1 MAMRA
6 AGSSLRRRFAW
17 TFASAAAIAAVS
29 LVWIVVYNATKK
41 QVLGPTTNVAKAD
54 GAKAGT
60 IEPANEKSTDE
71 QHREL
76 AAAEKHSEQPPGP
89 KPAGDFH
96 SPRYGYEVTLAGTAW
111 VRWENLAE
119 VAPEAE
125 WGALLKDYG
134 RLLVIPL
141 ALNGLD
147 PRQEA
152 LDQALLARLGI
163 AYPSDQLSDF
173 QPLEH
178 GGATGHSFRLI
189 RDVAGAENVYRLWVV
204 RRGDCAYLAAVW
216 FDRAGAEKAE
226 KKDPKTDTAELD
238 EVLARISFDPAAASP
253 KIAEL
258 NPRQRQSQGLLY
270 NDLGM
275 FAYNSRDFGGAI
287 DCFRHAFE
295 LQPNDPAI
303 LTNLINAHVEL
314 QQYREALGEL
324 EQHLNRFANYS
335 DLWAAR
341 AFLLAKLGET
351 DAALSAYAAPFAN
364 GYRAEAPFTQYVTL
378 LAENDRT
385 SEALAAVE
393 EYLQTKDSFA
403 VRRLQAALHRQR
415 GEHQQA
421 IAILT
426 ELAKNRPFNA
436 ELSYDLADSLWAT
449 DRFQDALEV
458 CRELL
463 AHHYDTAHT
472 YLLEARSQYALK
484 WYLDVRSSLEAALK
498 REPANKEVQQL
509 LALVTAT
516 LGEGNNQAI
525 RDPIEPVPLPAALTS
540 AKRPTADEAKMRP
553 YGAYL
558 VERQMAIRFV
568 ASGEF
573 TQTDR
578 RTIRVLDSS
587 GVARYSTIQVPLD
600 PVGEQ
605 IYVNSLRVTDAAGK
619 ELAAGKTSDYYV
631 IDGAGAQRASQAKIL
646 NIPVPGLQAGDTIEL
661 VLTRRDLAPPAE
673 FPYTSFVFS
682 SEVPVLSAVL
692 YVDADD
698 AAIHSQAS
706 PGVQMTRT
714 ENGLIWSIEQPLVY
728 RQEPLPQPRNLYLPR
743 VAIGSAHAKWEV
755 LAKEYLALIADRLA
769 PDESVPARSESDYRR
784 RAGR

>member
-1 MAMRA
+1 M
-6 AGSSLRRRFAW
+6 
-17 TFASAAAIAAVS
+17 
-29 LVWIVVYNATKK
+29 
-41 QVLGPTTNVAKAD
+41 
-54 GAKAGT
+54 
-60 IEPANEKSTDE
+60 
-71 QHREL
+71 
-76 AAAEKHSEQPPGP
+76 
-89 KPAGDFH
+89 
-96 SPRYGYEVTLAGTAW
+96 
-111 VRWENLAE
+111 
-119 VAPEAE
+119 
-125 WGALLKDYG
+125 KDYG
-134 RLLVIPL
+134 RFLVIPL

-152 LDQALLARLGI
+152 LDQALLGRLGI

-173 QPLEH
+173 QPFEH
-178 GGATGHSFRLI
+178 GGATGHSFRLS
-189 RDVAGAENVYRLWVV
+189 REVAGAENEYRLWVV
-204 RRGDCAYLAAVW
+204 RRGNCAYLATVW

-238 EVLARISFDPAAASP
+238 DVLAQISFDPGAPAGL

-275 FAYNSRDFGGAI
+275 FAYNSRDFAGAI

-324 EQHLNRFANYS
+324 EQHLSRFANYS

-351 DAALSAYAAPFAN
+351 DAALSAYAALFAN

-415 GEHQQA
+415 GEHEQA
-421 IAILT
+421 IASLT

-449 DRFQDALEV
+449 DRFQEALEV
-458 CRELL
+458 CRELV
-463 AHHYDTAHT
+463 AHHYDTAHA
-472 YLLEARSQYALK
+472 YLLQAKSQYALK
-484 WYLDVRSSLEAALK
+484 WYLDARASLEAALK

-509 LALVTAT
+509 LTLVTAT

-525 RDPIEPVPLPAALTS
+525 RDKIEPVPLPAALAS
-540 AKRPTADEAKMRP
+540 ARRPTADEAKMRP

-587 GVARYSTIQVPLD
+587 GVARYSTIQVPFD

-605 IYVNSLRVTDAAGK
+605 IYVNSLRVTDTAGK

-631 IDGAGAQRASQAKIL
+631 IGGAGTQRA
-646 NIPVPGLQAGDTIEL
+646 
-661 VLTRRDLAPPAE
+661 
-673 FPYTSFVFS
+673 
-682 SEVPVLSAVL
+682 
-692 YVDADD
+692 
-698 AAIHSQAS
+698 
-706 PGVQMTRT
+706 
-714 ENGLIWSIEQPLVY
+714 
-728 RQEPLPQPRNLYLPR
+728 
-743 VAIGSAHAKWEV
+743 
-755 LAKEYLALIADRLA
+755 
-769 PDESVPARSESDYRR
+769 RR
-784 RAGR
+784 RRF